1 MNFASNLDVRNKNHD
16 WRNAPYGISCFLY
29 ENENS
34 VAYNLPGPYCMITVF
49 RWNDNRGTAIAIDW
63 RNGSGHS
70 LWVNGLHE
78 QWKSW
83 DAK

>member
-1 MNFASNLDVRNKNHD
+1 
-16 WRNAPYGISCFLY
+16 
-29 ENENS
+29 
-34 VAYNLPGPYCMITVF
+34 MIIVF
-49 RWNDNRGTAIAIDW
+49 RWADHRGVAIAIDW

-78 QWKSW
+78 QWRSW